1 MKKMLVFSSM
11 LFIATPISIV
21 VSCGKSNNKEENHSD
36 PVKTDTLFIPNIN
49 AIDLKLEKYEALEAT
64 NKINSQFCFDNLNIF
79 LTGDVS
85 LIKNPDDLI
94 IKTSLSENDNNS
106 IILDFSVKS
115 NKWYRNNRIQNSP
128 LTYSYIING
137 FRMQSQDENILNSQ
151 GGYIDNSLF
160 VDKYKVIAQELKLK
174 KYENISLLT
183 NELLNNKLHSNKDF
197 EQLNLKIYEESS
209 TKEGILKLEL
219 SGKYKEE
226 IIKSQIITISNF
238 YKIEKNIFLS
248 FSNINLN
255 LENWFNDLK
264 PIDTSSNKDISN
276 ISQEDWF
283 NKYILDFIINDSNF
297 LLDREAIK
305 QLIKEVKF
313 SFNLENNKIQFTFS
327 GQFQNKIFKNNNW
340 ENDGEAIKIYQ
351 SSIGVKEFS
360 LPTLN
365 DLKNIMIN
373 QIQVNEEKL
382 KEHYPSYYLG
392 TQKYYQSISSLYYFD
407 DFVLNKDMIF
417 NKYKQTY
424 FPNRQINFAIDSSTT
439 IFANDFNGEINFNV
453 VLIDQNELNNKSH
466 VKNFSF
472 SNFKSLSNFINTKLN
487 NSVLI
492 KENNLL
498 AYKMIIN
505 KLKENKAKVDE
516 LFISEEGNKIN
527 IELHNF
533 NHLNTS
539 LFFEGEFN
547 SFEEKFNQLKRKV
560 EPTIFQQRFS
570 VLDEPSISRIDQY
583 SIGYKSNLY
592 ANTLD
597 VKDWFLINNISYFIE
612 SNTNL
617 ILTKENNGLNIKIMG
632 KTIIDFS
639 DNESREFETSFYFK
653 LLKSQWDEIKN
664 Q

>member
-1 MKKMLVFSSM
+1 MKKMLIFSSM

-21 VSCGKSNNKEENHSD
+21 VSCGKSNNKEENHGDS
-36 PVKTDTLFIPNIN
+36 VKTDTLFIPNIN
-49 AIDLKLEKYEALEAT
+49 AIDLKLEKYEAIEAT
-64 NKINSQFCFDNLNIF
+64 NKINNQFCFDNLNIF

-106 IILDFSVKS
+106 IILDFSVKP
-115 NKWYRNNRIQNSP
+115 NKWYRNNKIQNS
-128 LTYSYIING
+128 LSTYSYIING
-137 FRMQSQDENILNSQ
+137 FKMQSQNENILNSQ

-197 EQLNLKIYEESS
+197 EQLNLRIYEGSS

-226 IIKSQIITISNF
+226 IIKSQIITMSNF
-238 YKIEKNIFLS
+238 YRIEKNIFLS
-248 FSNINLN
+248 FNNINLN

-305 QLIKEVKF
+305 QLIKKVKF

-340 ENDGEAIKIYQ
+340 ENDGEVIKIYQ

-365 DLKNIMIN
+365 DLKNTMIN
-373 QIQVNEEKL
+373 QIQINEEKL

-392 TQKYYQSISSLYYFD
+392 IQKYYQSISYSYYFD
-407 DFVLNKDMIF
+407 DFILNKDMIF
-417 NKYKQTY
+417 NKYKQAY

-439 IFANDFNGEINFNV
+439 IFANDFNGEMNFNV
-453 VLIDQNELNNKSH
+453 VLIDQDELNNRSH

-472 SNFKSLSNFINTKLN
+472 NNFKSLSNFVNTKLN

-516 LFISEEGNKIN
+516 LFISGEGNKIS
-527 IELHNF
+527 IELNNF
-533 NHLNTS
+533 NYLNS
-539 LFFEGEFN
+539 SVFFEGEFN

-570 VLDEPSISRIDQY
+570 VLDEPSISQIDQY

-597 VKDWFLINNISYFIE
+597 DKDWFLINNISYFIE

-617 ILTKENNGLNIKIMG
+617 ILTKENNGLNIKIIG